1 MVSQCLLNLKVGA
14 PPQTTSTHNEEIGK
28 YIWVDLQNFNVPH
41 YWVVRKYN
49 FCSICNGK
57 MILTASRTSLQF
69 QVESKLFKYES
80 WYLHH
85 RRRRQKRTH
94 QYRFGLLFH
103 QYRSQTIIFFPVH
116 SNKKAYWPSK
126 GKSNFIFKG
135 EPANMTGFYMLY
147 LVAYELYFIVH

>member
-1 MVSQCLLNLKVGA
+1 MRTLEMVSQCLLNLKVVGA

-126 GKSNFIFKG
+126 GKSNFIFLK
-135 EPANMTGFYMLY
+135 ENL
-147 LVAYELYFIVH
+147 LIWLDFICSIW

>member
-1 MVSQCLLNLKVGA
+1 
-14 PPQTTSTHNEEIGK
+14 
-28 YIWVDLQNFNVPH
+28 
-41 YWVVRKYN
+41 
-49 FCSICNGK
+49 